1 MRVKKNQAQFHEIL
15 KQKNLKNLLFG
26 MFYSDSS
33 SFSYEHGKEFYQDTN
48 QMNGAFNL
56 HSTSVLVTDKRDT
69 RHSTWQTTK
78 CIDQTGAVMPYSDL
92 CLFASHFS
100 SRFKIPVFF
109 NILVKS
115 RWIYSP
121 GKDNYINNN
130 FSNPGC
136 YLRSGN
142 TSIFIFF
149 YLEIDEGVL
158 TGSLLTLVL
167 TIIKF
172 RNI

>member
-1 MRVKKNQAQFHEIL
+1 MERLTFTAHQCWSLTRETRGTALGKRRNASIRLELLCHIRTYVYLPLTFHRVL
-15 KQKNLKNLLFG
+15 KFLF
-26 MFYSDSS
+26 
-33 SFSYEHGKEFYQDTN
+33 
-48 QMNGAFNL
+48 
-56 HSTSVLVTDKRDT
+56 
-69 RHSTWQTTK
+69 
-78 CIDQTGAVMPYSDL
+78 
-92 CLFASHFS
+92 
-100 SRFKIPVFF
+100 FF